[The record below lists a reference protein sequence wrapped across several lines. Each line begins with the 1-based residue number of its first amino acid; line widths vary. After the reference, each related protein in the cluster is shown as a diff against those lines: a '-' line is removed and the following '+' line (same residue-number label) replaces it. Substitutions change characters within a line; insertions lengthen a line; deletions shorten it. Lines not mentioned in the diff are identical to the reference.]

1 MAGSIGEVQL
11 DALPYSDQGY
21 EEPGVREMVSFKK
34 GNSKHVYILIFWG
47 RHLEWL
53 KMRLN
58 DIGQLKIIWSTFQS
72 RRERMK

>member
-34 GNSKHVYILIFWG
+34 SNHDHVYILIFWG
-47 RHLEWL
+47 RLLEWS
-53 KMRLN
+53 KMKLS
-58 DIGQLKIIWSTFQS
+58 DTGQRKIIWSTSQL
-72 RRERMK
+72 RHERMK